1 MGAWGV
7 KALESDEGLD
17 VLNILE
23 NEYVLEHPAM
33 DLGEIIQLMKNQVM
47 LGEEPSQIDF
57 LFDNTAMA
65 LAELYFQ
72 WKDDGRLDYHNKE
85 NVWEKVTGFIA
96 SKGALDFLLRQ
107 LTDIKREVP
116 DEDGI
121 RESVELWKN
130 EDSGEIDPAWLE
142 HLDQLIGRLDSE
154 QSGKEQETDILQQ
167 CQKWHESD
175 EYRIPED
182 H

>member
-1 MGAWGV
+1 MGAWGI

-23 NEYVLEHPAM
+23 NEYVPEHPVM
-33 DLGEIIQLMKNQVM
+33 DLDEVIQLMKEQTM
-47 LGEEPSQIDF
+47 LGEELSQIDF

-72 WKDDGRLDYHNKE
+72 WKDHGRFDYNSGE
-85 NVWEKVTGFIA
+85 NVWRKVTGFTA
-96 SKGALDFLLRQ
+96 DKDALAFLLRQ
-107 LTDIKREVP
+107 LTDIKNEVP

-130 EDSGEIDPAWLE
+130 EGGGEIDPAWLE
-142 HLDQLIGRLDSE
+142 HLNWLIGRLDSE
-154 QSGKEQETDILQQ
+154 QSVVSSNL
-167 CQKWHESD
+167 
-175 EYRIPED
+175 
-182 H
+182 